1 MTDPLSDPIHEV
13 NQAHINSISG
23 RASYPIGYSTVGG
36 VSNGAGPQGSREPSW
51 HRGAPGGSTATGG
64 GSQSE
69 EQPHTCHD
77 STCEHVEPV
86 PSRPRRRRPYQRGQ
100 RPHVRNARLNDDELA
115 AITAGAH
122 AAGLTVAGFIAH
134 AALTAARDI
143 HKTAAQIASE
153 REVVAELFAA
163 RRHLSYIGNN
173 INQIARILNSGGDT
187 PQTDA
192 ALTAVHRAARRLEA
206 VTQQL
211 IDR

>member
-1 MTDPLSDPIHEV
+1 MTDLLSSLPHETYPLP
-13 NQAHINSISG
+13 INSTSG

-36 VSNGAGPQGSREPSW
+36 VSNGPGPQGSREPSW
-51 HRGAPGGSTATGG
+51 HRGAPGGETATGG

-77 STCEHVEPV
+77 SACEHVERV
-86 PSRPRRRRPYQRGQ
+86 QARPRRRPYQRGQ
-100 RPHVRNARLNDDELA
+100 RPHVRNARLNDEELA

-134 AALTAARDI
+134 AALAAARDI
-143 HKTAAQIASE
+143 HKTAAEIASE
-153 REVVAELFAA
+153 REVVSELFAA
-163 RRHLSYIGNN
+163 RRHLGYIGNN
-173 INQIARILNSGGDT
+173 INQIAHILNSGGDT

-192 ALTAVHRAARRLEA
+192 ALAAVHRAARRLEA

-211 IDR
+211 IER

>member
-1 MTDPLSDPIHEV
+1 MTDPLPKSSGDRIRPGS
-13 NQAHINSISG
+13 NSTSG

-36 VSNGAGPQGSREPSW
+36 VSNGAGPQGTGSPFW
-51 HRGAPGGSTATGG
+51 HRGAPEGGTATEG

-77 STCEHVEPV
+77 SACQHVEPV
-86 PSRPRRRRPYQRGQ
+86 RPRARRRPYQRGQ
-100 RPHVRNARLNDDELA
+100 RPHVRNARLNDQELA

-134 AALTAARDI
+134 AALAAARDI
-143 HKTAAQIASE
+143 HKTAAEIASE
-153 REVVAELFAA
+153 REVVSELFAA
-163 RRHLSYIGNN
+163 RRHLGYIGNN

-187 PQTDA
+187 PETSA
-192 ALTAVHRAARRLEA
+192 ALDAVRLAARRLEA

-211 IDR
+211 IER